1 MNFPL
6 YFAAAAVFGTDVGTY
21 FDLPSANAAVPV
33 AKGGANVV
41 KGVLEFP
48 NTGAS
53 SAQIH
58 FRLPDDWTGIIS
70 AKIMWSSDAVVGDMK
85 WNLATSFTDTS
96 NVNDPD
102 DNAFNTADTVTQT
115 VPSNANDEIEAS
127 IASITTTG
135 AVAGGICNIKISRDS
150 ADGSDT
156 IADSVF
162 LTGLEI
168 VLRRLV

>member
-6 YFAAAAVFGTDVGTY
+6 YFAAAAVFGSDVGTY

-48 NTGAS
+48 NTGVS

-58 FRLPDDWTGIIS
+58 FRLPDDWTGIIT
-70 AKIMWSSDAVVGDMK
+70 AKITWSTAQIVGDMQ
-85 WNLATSFTDTS
+85 WNLATSFTDTA

-102 DNAFNTADTVTQT
+102 DNVFNTADTVTQT
-115 VPSNANDEIEAS
+115 VPVNANDEIEAS

-135 AVAGGICNIKISRDS
+135 AVAGGICNIKISRNS
-150 ADGSDT
+150 AAVADT
-156 IADSVF
+156 VAGSVF
-162 LTGLEI
+162 LTGLTI
-168 VLRRLV
+168 ILRRSV